1 MDLIHGSSRVA
12 LEDSLRF
19 RVARGGVL
27 AANIANV
34 DTPGYRRRDLAFEE
48 SLNDALIGLE
58 RTSDSHVPSRAPADR
73 YRVEVGPKGTRPDGN
88 GVDLDREI
96 VALHR
101 NSGGFVSRATI
112 LARLSSITRTAITG
126 G

>member
-58 RTSDSHVPSRAPADR
+58 RKRQSE
-73 YRVEVGPKGTRPDGN
+73 RVERIAEEN
-88 GVDLDREI
+88 QGVENI
-96 VALHR
+96 A
-101 NSGGFVSRATI
+101 RAT
-112 LARLSSITRTAITG
+112 RTERK
-126 G
+126 